1 MVINSFSFFI
11 NLIQKYD
18 WNILCLLNSSF
29 SFFKYQAASASLISY
44 LSQIN
49 KINVIFYCTTGAKN
63 RQENTSSS
71 SSLTGLFEETCI
83 LVGIQFSF
91 IIMASTSK
99 AFNKCVDPCPRYLR
113 WHTQSLRLLFGQ
125 GARTRCP
132 WGENLCATS
141 STFAGRRHMF
151 GKVVT
156 GCVAILSYHTATQDR
171 GSECRDFGFISRI
184 VTALWI
190 GDVKCIRFSKNVM
203 NMYEWGRTNLYELAT
218 SQNMYE
224 LPWDRAGSN
233 PSNTPS
239 ENETNYC
246 MEWKDARWRGSTS
259 RNHLRGC

>member
-1 MVINSFSFFI
+1 MFVKFKFLFF
-11 NLIQKYD
+11 
-18 WNILCLLNSSF
+18 LNT
-29 SFFKYQAASASLISY
+29 KWPAPVWLVY

-49 KINVIFYCTTGAKN
+49 KINVIFYCTTGAKD

-141 STFAGRRHMF
+141 STFAGRRHMI

-184 VTALWI
+184 VTALLI
-190 GDVKCIRFSKNVM
+190 YVFYSSCIYFVTQTCDCSERLMTFLCFAFC
-203 NMYEWGRTNLYELAT
+203 NLDSAHI
-218 SQNMYE
+218 
-224 LPWDRAGSN
+224 
-233 PSNTPS
+233 
-239 ENETNYC
+239 
-246 MEWKDARWRGSTS
+246 K
-259 RNHLRGC
+259 